1 MVLFYPSTG
10 PHISSSAY
18 LLRAGIIAIV
28 AIVLHVQAHGQ
39 THPIFNGIESACTG
53 AFLDSGGQGAGG
65 YGNNENYTYT
75 LCPDVAGGAIS
86 LNFITFNLSLAGAA
100 PVDGMTIHDG
110 NSTAAPVLGTWTGS
124 GLQGQV
130 VSASSGNTS
139 GCLTVVFHSNNTG
152 TGSFAATISCY
163 QPCIRPIAAAM
174 YGSAGPMMICPGEAV
189 TFNSSASTAAP
200 GFSIASRTW
209 DFGDG
214 TILNNAPVTVSH
226 TYTQPGA
233 YTAQLYLLDNNG
245 CSSTNLVDLV
255 TLVGTTP
262 NFNSMA
268 GALGCGGETLC
279 IDGAVNPTTWTE
291 TPDNGLGSGVF
302 LPDNVGECFPT
313 TLTFTQFAPG
323 QTLTN
328 VNQLLD
334 ICVNMEHSFMG
345 DLIIRIISPNGQT
358 VVLHQQGGG
367 GTYLGVPVDNDATPN
382 IQGTCWTYC
391 WSPTATNG
399 TWAANSGGTLPSGTY
414 ESVNPLSGLLGSPL
428 NGTWTFEICDMWGID
443 NGFICDWSMEF
454 DPALYPGLTQFTPLY
469 GAACDSSFWTGPNIT
484 STSADCN
491 QFCTSGLP
499 AGNHSF
505 TYTVTDNFG
514 CTYDTTVV
522 VTIVPDLT
530 VDAGPDQSTCGTA
543 VQLNA
548 TCSSGGFPTSCEY
561 ELWLFDSFGDGWN
574 ANAYITV
581 TIDGVSTNW
590 TMPNGSAG
598 FTTIQVPDGA
608 SIVLTYFRG
617 GLFSNE
623 QSFQLINSSGT
634 VVYTGNN
641 PPNGVVWTGTAD
653 CPDAGITYQ
662 WSPTTGLSDPSIA
675 NPTATVS
682 TTSTYCVTAFPIGH
696 PDCAMTD
703 CMTITVDDPV
713 DPGTNGSIT
722 VCANSAAFNLFT
734 QLGGTPATG
743 GTWTDPTGNAHGAL
757 FTPGTDPGGIY
768 TYTVTGVG
776 ACGTSTASATV
787 TVAVNTPPDAGTPGS
802 ITLCAT
808 DAPIDLFAQLGG
820 SPDAGG
826 AWSGPSPVVGGQFDP
841 ATMAPGVYTYTI
853 TVPPPCTNAS
863 STVTVAVT
871 APPDAGADGAL
882 TLCVSSPAA
891 ALFSALGGTPDAGG
905 TWSGPSTVSG
915 GLFDP
920 ATMTPGTYTYTVAG
934 NAPCPADAAVVSV
947 SLVTTPD
954 AGASTAIVLCST
966 TGPLDLFPSLGGA
979 DPSGSWTGPSGA
991 LFYGP
996 FIPGTSPEG
1005 DYTYTVPGMPPC
1017 PSASAV
1023 ISVNVVT
1030 EADAGD
1036 DWALA
1041 LCSNAG
1047 STVLF
1052 DELPGT
1058 PDIGGQWQA
1067 PDGSV
1072 FNGTFDAATDA
1083 PGLYMYVVT
1092 VPAPCIS
1099 DTSVV
1104 QITVTQA
1111 VDAGEDGST
1120 TLCTT
1125 SGVISLTDQ
1134 LGGTP
1139 DEAGDWTGPMGAHSL
1154 VFDPSMDPAGIYT
1167 YTVLGTAPCPN
1178 ATATVTITLNE
1189 MPDAGTDGQIALCP
1203 EADATDLFALLGGN
1217 PDNGGSWSG
1226 PGSTSHT
1233 GIFDPGTDPAG
1244 TYTYTVAGAA
1254 PCPADQAVA
1263 VVVVHQT
1270 PMPDAGPDLV
1280 SCTLSASLQAEGDW
1294 ASGAWSTAGNALIA
1308 TPGTAGTAVT
1318 APAGGGHSFVWSVVS
1333 DEGCAGSDTVLVVFT
1348 SAIIPTVTVTDALC
1362 HGSCDGQ
1369 AVATATGGN
1378 VLDGNYDFLWDL
1390 GNGPIM
1396 PVTIGLCAGSYT
1408 VTVSDTNGCATTV
1421 PFTIHE
1427 PEALEID
1434 TVYATDETC
1443 PGSCDGSLLVLDPEG
1458 AEFSLDGLEFQTDSL
1473 ITGLCP
1479 GSYTITMVNANGC
1492 SAQAIALVG
1501 SPPPVIAGFSVHPD
1515 TVFINEPVVTLANTS
1530 SANAA
1535 TFHWDFGDGTTSTE
1549 ESPAHAFPMGLPAEY
1564 EICLTAVTVDGCTD
1578 TYCTTLPVVDLPALF
1593 IPNAFTPDGD
1603 GRNDRFLVSGTSISP
1618 HGFSLLIF
1626 NRWGELIFESTD
1638 PAEGWDGTARG
1649 TPAKSEVYVWK
1660 LTAGFRG
1667 SIVKVEREG
1676 HVTLLR

>member
-1 MVLFYPSTG
+1 M
-10 PHISSSAY
+10 
-18 LLRAGIIAIV
+18 LRAGIIAIV

-808 DAPIDLFAQLGG
+808 
-820 SPDAGG
+820 
-826 AWSGPSPVVGGQFDP
+826 
-841 ATMAPGVYTYTI
+841 
-853 TVPPPCTNAS
+853 
-863 STVTVAVT
+863 
-871 APPDAGADGAL
+871 
-882 TLCVSSPAA
+882 
-891 ALFSALGGTPDAGG
+891 
-905 TWSGPSTVSG
+905 
-915 GLFDP
+915 
-920 ATMTPGTYTYTVAG
+920 
-934 NAPCPADAAVVSV
+934 
-947 SLVTTPD
+947 
-954 AGASTAIVLCST
+954 
-966 TGPLDLFPSLGGA
+966 
-979 DPSGSWTGPSGA
+979 
-991 LFYGP
+991 
-996 FIPGTSPEG
+996 
-1005 DYTYTVPGMPPC
+1005 
-1017 PSASAV
+1017 
-1023 ISVNVVT
+1023 
-1030 EADAGD
+1030 
-1036 DWALA
+1036 
-1041 LCSNAG
+1041 
-1047 STVLF
+1047 
-1052 DELPGT
+1052 
-1058 PDIGGQWQA
+1058 
-1067 PDGSV
+1067 
-1072 FNGTFDAATDA
+1072 
-1083 PGLYMYVVT
+1083 
-1092 VPAPCIS
+1092 
-1099 DTSVV
+1099 
-1104 QITVTQA
+1104 
-1111 VDAGEDGST
+1111 
-1120 TLCTT
+1120 
-1125 SGVISLTDQ
+1125 
-1134 LGGTP
+1134 
-1139 DEAGDWTGPMGAHSL
+1139 
-1154 VFDPSMDPAGIYT
+1154 
-1167 YTVLGTAPCPN
+1167 
-1178 ATATVTITLNE
+1178 
-1189 MPDAGTDGQIALCP
+1189 
-1203 EADATDLFALLGGN
+1203 
-1217 PDNGGSWSG
+1217 
-1226 PGSTSHT
+1226 
-1233 GIFDPGTDPAG
+1233 
-1244 TYTYTVAGAA
+1244 
-1254 PCPADQAVA
+1254 
-1263 VVVVHQT
+1263 
-1270 PMPDAGPDLV
+1270 
-1280 SCTLSASLQAEGDW
+1280 
-1294 ASGAWSTAGNALIA
+1294 
-1308 TPGTAGTAVT
+1308 
-1318 APAGGGHSFVWSVVS
+1318 
-1333 DEGCAGSDTVLVVFT
+1333 
-1348 SAIIPTVTVTDALC
+1348 
-1362 HGSCDGQ
+1362 
-1369 AVATATGGN
+1369 
-1378 VLDGNYDFLWDL
+1378 
-1390 GNGPIM
+1390 
-1396 PVTIGLCAGSYT
+1396 
-1408 VTVSDTNGCATTV
+1408 
-1421 PFTIHE
+1421 
-1427 PEALEID
+1427 
-1434 TVYATDETC
+1434 
-1443 PGSCDGSLLVLDPEG
+1443 
-1458 AEFSLDGLEFQTDSL
+1458 
-1473 ITGLCP
+1473 
-1479 GSYTITMVNANGC
+1479 
-1492 SAQAIALVG
+1492 
-1501 SPPPVIAGFSVHPD
+1501 
-1515 TVFINEPVVTLANTS
+1515 
-1530 SANAA
+1530 
-1535 TFHWDFGDGTTSTE
+1535 
-1549 ESPAHAFPMGLPAEY
+1549 
-1564 EICLTAVTVDGCTD
+1564 
-1578 TYCTTLPVVDLPALF
+1578 
-1593 IPNAFTPDGD
+1593 
-1603 GRNDRFLVSGTSISP
+1603 
-1618 HGFSLLIF
+1618 
-1626 NRWGELIFESTD
+1626 
-1638 PAEGWDGTARG
+1638 
-1649 TPAKSEVYVWK
+1649 
-1660 LTAGFRG
+1660 
-1667 SIVKVEREG
+1667 
-1676 HVTLLR
+1676 